1 MEHLLVGQ
9 LPLLRNRQHGAVNMW
24 TFLIEVYIKPYD
36 VILTPLLTCKAV
48 HIQCPLFDFRHTFDM
63 GVVSLTIQVHI
74 LSAKGEFHHAVM
86 VARKYDFRQRVA
98 RRCLLPLIGVF
109 DAQFRKTFRHT
120 FRDGLRF
127 VDRLYL
133 TAFRNLEVQMVAC
146 RVILPASHLHLLRM
160 VIPFPLVFV
169 AFVHG
174 HSLAG
179 FDVHDLFLST
189 CHIYDII
196 LPSVQPF
203 PYSPCPLSCVASGT
217 HSTSSEASAVCLF
230 PYFPFSPEG
239 IM

>member
-1 MEHLLVGQ
+1 
-9 LPLLRNRQHGAVNMW
+9 MW

-127 VDRLYL
+127 VDGLYL
-133 TAFRNLEVQMVAC
+133 TTFGNLEVQMVAC

-179 FDVHDLFLST
+179 FDVHDLFLSA
-189 CHIYDII
+189 CHNDIVCAVSAGI
-196 LPSVQPF
+196 
-203 PYSPCPLSCVASGT
+203 CG
-217 HSTSSEASAVCLF
+217 SSQCRGLAGGRCCGHRRALGGADG
-230 PYFPFSPEG
+230 EG
-239 IM
+239 NRETDL